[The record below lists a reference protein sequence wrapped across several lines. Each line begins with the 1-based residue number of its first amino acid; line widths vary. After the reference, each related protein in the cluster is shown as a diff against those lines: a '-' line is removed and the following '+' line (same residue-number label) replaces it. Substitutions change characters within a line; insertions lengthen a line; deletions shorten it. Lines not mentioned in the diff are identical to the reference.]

1 MSSKGIG
8 KRFGFKRSNT
18 NQEEPITVNE
28 ISRLDS
34 QTKAGSSSKLGPDH
48 GVPEEV
54 LVGDVRDITEVEA
67 NRRLKAFKRDHMWD
81 PNMVRTQIQYQ
92 EASELIFPS
101 PMKPSKWSMLL
112 PVLMT

>member
-34 QTKAGSSSKLGPDH
+34 QTKNAGESSKLGPDH
-48 GVPEEV
+48 GIPEEV

-67 NRRLKAFKRDHMWD
+67 NQRLKNFKRDHMWD
-81 PNMVRTQIQYQ
+81 PNMVRT
-92 EASELIFPS
+92 ELSASRNKHANQSIAR
-101 PMKPSKWSMLL
+101 
-112 PVLMT
+112 

>member
-34 QTKAGSSSKLGPDH
+34 QTKDVGSSSSKLGPDH

-54 LVGDVRDITEVEA
+54 LVGDIRDITEVEA
-67 NRRLKAFKRDHMWD
+67 NQRLKAFKRDHMWD
-81 PNMVRTQIQYQ
+81 PNMVRI
-92 EASELIFPS
+92 EASRSRET
-101 PMKPSKWSMLL
+101 SMLTCL
-112 PVLMT
+112 

>member
-18 NQEEPITVNE
+18 NQQEEPITVNE

-34 QTKAGSSSKLGPDH
+34 QTKDVGSSSKLGPDH
-48 GVPEEV
+48 GVAEEV
-54 LVGDVRDITEVEA
+54 IVGDVRDITEVEA

-81 PNMVRTQIQYQ
+81 PNMVRTQN
-92 EASELIFPS
+92 
-101 PMKPSKWSMLL
+101 
-112 PVLMT
+112 